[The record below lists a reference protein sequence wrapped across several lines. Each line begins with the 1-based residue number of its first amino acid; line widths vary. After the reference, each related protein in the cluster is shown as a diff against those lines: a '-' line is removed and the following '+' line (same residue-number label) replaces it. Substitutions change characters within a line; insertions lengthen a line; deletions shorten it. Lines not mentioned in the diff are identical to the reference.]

1 MIAWLI
7 MLLDAYAYFFI
18 NVVLLD
24 FHKAASIVLGI
35 AYAILLAFI
44 LFYGYKATSNDPT
57 DPTIY
62 AERSANEKG

>member
-1 MIAWLI
+1 

-18 NVVLLD
+18 NVVLLGLSE
-24 FHKAASIVLGI
+24 AASIVLGCV
-35 AYAILLAFI
+35 YGILLIFV

-62 AERSANEKG
+62 AERAAIKKG

>member
-1 MIAWLI
+1 

-24 FHKAASIVLGI
+24 FSKPAAIILGVT
-35 AYAILLAFI
+35 YGILLIIAFV
-44 LFYGYKATSNDPT
+44 YGYKATKGDPT

-62 AERSANEKG
+62 AERAAIAKG